1 MPTPNNQKGLNKPK
15 TWRLYHVRAAV
26 KTRILGDA
34 LSFRGRHRQ
43 RYHAPL
49 AHGAGANGA
58 VAPLHSGAE
67 QFVLGVQRTPLCAQR
82 EARNA
87 RRLELVCLLILQI
100 LFFEVSHGLWSKP
113 LTVLTDHW
121 LMALVNGA

>member
-1 MPTPNNQKGLNKPK
+1 M
-15 TWRLYHVRAAV
+15 RAAV

-49 AHGAGANGA
+49 AHGADSAAGRNNGA
-58 VAPLHSGAE
+58 AAPLHSGAE
-67 QFVLGVQRTPLCAQR
+67 QFVQGVQRTPLCAQR

-113 LTVLTDHW
+113 LTVFTDHR